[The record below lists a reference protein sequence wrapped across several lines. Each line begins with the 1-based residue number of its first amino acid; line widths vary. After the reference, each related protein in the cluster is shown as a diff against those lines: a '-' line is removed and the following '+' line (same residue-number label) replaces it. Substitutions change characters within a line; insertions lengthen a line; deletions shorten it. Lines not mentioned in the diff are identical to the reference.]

1 MVGNESTIA
10 SRPRNG
16 SSHSKDMD
24 DSLNFESCRPIDIAP
39 SRERMSAAVARTRR
53 RQRIEMEKSKNNI
66 KGDSSSPI
74 ASFFKKPP
82 PSLFQQAEPSAAS
95 VRSRLHSIM
104 PPELAAAEAAAKYAQ
119 ARQRKATLMRQLQ
132 PTNPAVTPEQQNRT
146 ILLQM
151 PNLSIDKNLLD
162 TRQESAHIPGL
173 IFVNNPPRSPKQ
185 AFLKHVF
192 ASRASAISGHVN
204 EESNPIETN
213 PDGAVSPLSFVSTSI
228 TTRARLSSDRSRRD
242 AESWRKQTTTRR
254 QKLKVMQLGTNWEP
268 INSPHEAEGG
278 SEISF
283 SGSSVGYG
291 VSIEMLMPK
300 RLKSPTGTPLTD
312 MTDPTTPV
320 QTPKSSVN
328 QHTLPNVSNYSHSF
342 NYNPSHLA
350 GDVPPQDHFNRP
362 SPDIDTENN
371 ICDLDQRPKRRFS
384 ENGQGTDT
392 VLEGTLFQETT
403 SSLSSK
409 EKEPNIDKGAK
420 PGPSDV
426 DISYEYGSASSDED
440 DGVVV
445 PESEAQLSAF
455 CASMESIK
463 DDEINSKLVP
473 PLDYA
478 SKHNLKGNLKQRWK
492 LKSHD
497 QQAERSTSSLS
508 WNEKR
513 HSGSVCVDN
522 FYSCNYHD
530 SEKGI
535 DRLMFDSHVLHSSD
549 SLEALDSKESHVLEE
564 HDDDEESQLSQE
576 KSIEKQQIQRCD
588 KDIDKVTPNDV
599 DGVVF
604 EEGKLNSTSVNAEMT
619 NSRLAS
625 QLLETIGNTKGSI
638 GQNRQVYP
646 YETSSPLQHSK
657 SKDCDVTEKTDD
669 ALIAFPFSDTLEQ
682 MVPFDPTDAYN
693 TYAHGESGDL
703 LSFIKR
709 FLELRMYYISLGAE
723 CPQGDLVEG
732 ADHINQ
738 CTGINSAIDRYQ
750 DMRSCHLCLDASE
763 SDTEISYAEMLRT
776 KMPSLSHHFST
787 KDTIETMEQLEIL
800 TPVIP
805 VANIIYATQN
815 ELLNSS
821 TEASSSPIDESTC
834 ETEVEVTTLKYID
847 RNNHISH
854 QIASTSKKDNE
865 MLDGLHSNLDVSD
878 IGLSKSKEQ
887 AQEESVTSERLRP
900 CTQSDPHH
908 DSTQSVCLP
917 NSHVT
922 NGELSNH
929 SFTGDGSNHTEDSVS
944 SGEYN
949 DQNVRHYLYQGKIGD
964 DDLDFDVITKPHSS
978 EQDTEKEI
986 ERICFYVGKI
996 LALVMSDDPS
1006 SNELDELL
1014 IAAKREGVPI
1024 PNIPVFSCLL
1034 SSDNFDDDE
1043 QMNGGKKEI
1052 LYALTPESTPLDVDV
1067 SRTFC
1072 KTRQFSSAELS
1083 IASLSP
1089 FSEMNI
1095 TKENFREKGNVVVEH
1110 YISDYSPQEGR
1121 SIELLSD
1128 LIFSIPQAIL
1138 LASSETAGSRE
1149 MDEFIG
1155 NIGEKKHLTMHLKKI
1170 IIQVSFL
1177 LHGLD
1182 EDRTLPRGR
1191 SGTSDVMD
1199 LKNPPISMSGN
1210 WHVGKYGD
1218 DADNGTKA
1226 TTFSTTISQGSS
1238 KDGTSIGRLIP
1249 NRKQPVSEMLDEEE
1263 TFGNKD
1269 IVLIEGNDI
1278 EVIAH
1283 TDKKEDNCA
1292 SDKLVSRSDR
1302 PSTKYFIPQ
1311 DQYSTALGLMFQEP
1325 EKMADMYDR
1334 SKATRVSACPEF
1346 VKYEHGNDSYSDS
1359 EESMLGENPPN
1370 IGGVSAAARMAR
1382 IGTRRRK
1389 KMPIR
1394 QQWRRSYDERVSG
1407 HAGYFG
1413 IDVYSIYE
1421 STSVGAVAHYLDPV
1435 PWEYRDVRQG
1445 FLHEKSLVFGRN
1457 WFGDLKRTKG
1467 NHRYPKKITHP
1478 KSLVIPFL
1486 HAAEAGT
1493 WPVDWYTTWQSWK
1506 DGQDHVNVFV
1516 TDEDGVDESF
1526 DADEE
1531 DQSNEK
1537 YQRLKTL
1544 RQVKDTYSEQGPEIG
1559 TLFTMRLKLGAGI
1572 SQVNY
1577 NCTSSYWRSRW
1588 RRKYFPSG
1596 TFPYN

>member
-1 MVGNESTIA
+1 MMVGKEIAIA

-16 SSHSKDMD
+16 SSHSKAMD
-24 DSLNFESCRPIDIAP
+24 DSFNFESCSPIDIAP

-53 RQRIEMEKSKNNI
+53 RQRIQMEKSKNI

-82 PSLFQQAEPSAAS
+82 PSLFRQAEPSAAS

-119 ARQRKATLMRQLQ
+119 ARQRKAKLIRQLQ
-132 PTNPAVTPEQQNRT
+132 PTNPTVAPDQQNRT

-151 PNLSIDKNLLD
+151 PNLSIDTGNHSHRKNLLD
-162 TRQESAHIPGL
+162 TRQESAHVPGR
-173 IFVNNPPRSPKQ
+173 IFINNPPRSPKQ
-185 AFLKHVF
+185 AFLKHDVF

-213 PDGAVSPLSFVSTSI
+213 PDDAVSPLSFVSTSI

-254 QKLKVMQLGTNWEP
+254 QKLKVMQLGMNWEP
-268 INSPHEAEGG
+268 IDSPHEAEGG

-283 SGSSVGYG
+283 SGSSMGYG

-312 MTDPTTPV
+312 MTDPTTLV

-328 QHTLPNVSNYSHSF
+328 EHTLPNVSNYSHSVS
-342 NYNPSHLA
+342 YSTSHLA

-362 SPDIDTENN
+362 SPDSDTEKK

-392 VLEGTLFQETT
+392 VLESTIFQETT
-403 SSLSSK
+403 SSLSNK
-409 EKEPNIDKGAK
+409 AKEPKS
-420 PGPSDV
+420 GPSDV
-426 DISYEYGSASSDED
+426 DISYEYGSVSSDED

-455 CASMESIK
+455 CASMESVK

-473 PLDYA
+473 HLDYA
-478 SKHNLKGNLKQRWK
+478 SEHNLKGNLKQRWN

-497 QQAERSTSSLS
+497 QQAERGTSSLS
-508 WNEKR
+508 WNEQR
-513 HSGSVCVDN
+513 HSGSVCVEN
-522 FYSCNYHD
+522 FYSCNSHD

-535 DRLMFDSHVLHSSD
+535 DSLSFDSHVLHSSD
-549 SLEALDSKESHVLEE
+549 SIEVLDNIECRVLEE

-576 KSIEKQQIQRCD
+576 KSIEKQHIERCD
-588 KDIDKVTPNDV
+588 KDIDKVTSNDV
-599 DGVVF
+599 DRVVV
-604 EEGKLNSTSVNAEMT
+604 EAGKLNSTSVNAEMT

-625 QLLETIGNTKGSI
+625 QLLDTMGETKGSI
-638 GQNRQVYP
+638 GHNRQVYP
-646 YETSSPLQHSK
+646 YETSSPLQHSN
-657 SKDCDVTEKTDD
+657 SKDCDATEKTDD
-669 ALIAFPFSDTLEQ
+669 ALIAFSLSDTPAQ

-693 TYAHGESGDL
+693 TYANGESGDL

-709 FLELRMYYISLGAE
+709 FLELRVYYISMGAE
-723 CPQGDLVEG
+723 WQQGDLVEG

-738 CTGINSAIDRYQ
+738 CTGIDSAIDRYQ
-750 DMRSCHLCLDASE
+750 DMRSCYLCLDVRE

-776 KMPSLSHHFST
+776 KMPSASHHSST
-787 KDTIETMEQLEIL
+787 NDTLETMEQLDI
-800 TPVIP
+800 
-805 VANIIYATQN
+805 
-815 ELLNSS
+815 
-821 TEASSSPIDESTC
+821 
-834 ETEVEVTTLKYID
+834 
-847 RNNHISH
+847 NNHISY
-854 QIASTSKKDNE
+854 QISSTSEKDNE
-865 MLDGLHSNLDVSD
+865 TLDGLHSNLDVSD

-887 AQEESVTSERLRP
+887 AQEESVTSERLRS
-900 CTQSDPHH
+900 CNQSDPPHH
-908 DSTQSVCLP
+908 DSTQTVSLP

-929 SFTGDGSNHTEDSVS
+929 SFTGDGSKLTEDSVS

-949 DQNVRHYLYQGKIGD
+949 DPNVRHYLYQGQIGD

-978 EQDTEKEI
+978 EQGTEKEI

-1024 PNIPVFSCLL
+1024 PNIPAFSCLL
-1034 SSDNFDDDE
+1034 SGDNFDDDA
-1043 QMNGGKKEI
+1043 QMNGGKKET
-1052 LYALTPESTPLDVDV
+1052 LYSMTSESTALDVDV
-1067 SRTFC
+1067 SRTFY

-1083 IASLSP
+1083 VASLSP

-1095 TKENFREKGNVVVEH
+1095 TKENFREKGNLVVEH

-1128 LIFSIPQAIL
+1128 LIFLIPQAIL

-1149 MDEFIG
+1149 MNEFIG
-1155 NIGEKKHLTMHLKKI
+1155 NIGEKKHLAMHLKKI

-1182 EDRTLPRGR
+1182 EDRTFPRGR
-1191 SGTSDVMD
+1191 SGTSDVMYVM
-1199 LKNPPISMSGN
+1199 NPLMSMSGN
-1210 WHVGKYGD
+1210 WHDGKYGD

-1249 NRKQPVSEMLDEEE
+1249 NRKQPVSEMRDEEE

-1283 TDKKEDNCA
+1283 TDRKEDNCT
-1292 SDKLVSRSDR
+1292 SEDGRHRDKLVSRSGR
-1302 PSTKYFIPQ
+1302 SITKYFIPQ
-1311 DQYSTALGLMFQEP
+1311 DQYITALGLMFQEP

-1334 SKATRVSACPEF
+1334 SKATRV
-1346 VKYEHGNDSYSDS
+1346 
-1359 EESMLGENPPN
+1359 
-1370 IGGVSAAARMAR
+1370 GGVSAAARMAR
-1382 IGTRRRK
+1382 MSTRRRK

-1407 HAGYFG
+1407 HTGYFG

-1457 WFGDLKRTKG
+1457 WFGK
-1467 NHRYPKKITHP
+1467 H
-1478 KSLVIPFL
+1478 
-1486 HAAEAGT
+1486 
-1493 WPVDWYTTWQSWK
+1493 
-1506 DGQDHVNVFV
+1506 
-1516 TDEDGVDESF
+1516 
-1526 DADEE
+1526 
-1531 DQSNEK
+1531 
-1537 YQRLKTL
+1537 
-1544 RQVKDTYSEQGPEIG
+1544 
-1559 TLFTMRLKLGAGI
+1559 
-1572 SQVNY
+1572 
-1577 NCTSSYWRSRW
+1577 
-1588 RRKYFPSG
+1588 
-1596 TFPYN
+1596 